1 MIWFEELQNRKRLS
15 RIFSVYEKTFPE
27 DERRNKEQFL
37 ALSKNPEVYVFSIK
51 NDEISIGYLILWEA
65 CGFYFVEHFEVFE
78 EFRNQKF
85 GSEILT
91 ELQEK
96 YPKIILESEPET
108 LNETAEKRIRFYER
122 NGFSVID
129 KNYIQPGYDVSKGEV
144 HLYLLGNFTPDDII
158 KTVDFIHKTV
168 YGSL

>member
-1 MIWFEELQNRKRLS
+1 MIWFEELQSRKKLS
-15 RIFSVYEKTFPE
+15 RIFFVYEKTFPE

-37 ALSKNPEVYVFSIK
+37 AFSENYEVYVFGIK
-51 NDEISIGYLILWEA
+51 NDEKSIGYAVLWKVLD
-65 CGFYFVEHFEVFE
+65 FYFLEHFEVFE

-129 KNYIQPGYDVSKGEV
+129 KNYIQPGYEEAKREV
-144 HLYLLGNFTPDDII
+144 HLYLLGNFIPDDIT

-168 YGSL
+168 YESL